1 MKSRLVRSEL
11 GIDVKT
17 GRIEQACQR
26 YGVGRNT
33 MRKIA
38 EDANAVVRIGR
49 NYLIDFPKVD
59 EYMDVSI
66 RSPNTGNCA
75 KSTTL

>member
-1 MKSRLVRSEL
+1 MKNRLIRSEI

-17 GRIEQACQR
+17 GRIEQACAR

-38 EDANAVVRIGR
+38 EDSGAVIRIGR
-49 NYLIDFPKVD
+49 NYLINFEKVD
-59 EYMDVSI
+59 AYMSAM
-66 RSPNTGNCA
+66 SGE
-75 KSTTL
+75 

>member
-1 MKSRLVRSEL
+1 MKSRLVRTEL

-33 MRKIA
+33 MRQIA
-38 EDANAVVRIGR
+38 KDADAVVRIGR

-59 EYMDVSI
+59 KYMDALS
-66 RSPNTGNCA
+66 GE
-75 KSTTL
+75 

>member
-1 MKSRLVRSEL
+1 MKSRLVRTEL

-38 EDANAVVRIGR
+38 AEADAEIRYGR
-49 NYLIDFPKVD
+49 NYLIDFSKVD
-59 EYMDVSI
+59 KFLDLIS
-66 RSPNTGNCA
+66 GDQ
-75 KSTTL
+75 

>member
-1 MKSRLVRSEL
+1 MKNRLIRSEL

-17 GRIEQACQR
+17 GRIEQACAR

-38 EDANAVVRIGR
+38 EDSGAVIRIGR
-49 NYLIDFPKVD
+49 NYLINFEKVD
-59 EYMDVSI
+59 AYMSAM
-66 RSPNTGNCA
+66 SGE
-75 KSTTL
+75 

>member
-1 MKSRLVRSEL
+1 MKNRLVRTEL

-38 EDANAVVRIGR
+38 AEADAEIRYGR

-59 EYMDVSI
+59 KFLDSI
-66 RSPNTGNCA
+66 SGE
-75 KSTTL
+75 

>member
-33 MRKIA
+33 MRQIA
-38 EDANAVVRIGR
+38 EDANAVIRIGR

-59 EYMDVSI
+59 EYM
-66 RSPNTGNCA
+66 NA
-75 KSTTL
+75 LLAEQ

>member
-1 MKSRLVRSEL
+1 MHFQNKWRYVMKNRLIRSEL

-17 GRIEQACQR
+17 GRIEQACAR

-38 EDANAVVRIGR
+38 EDSGAVIRIGR
-49 NYLIDFPKVD
+49 NYLINFEKVD
-59 EYMDVSI
+59 AYMSAM
-66 RSPNTGNCA
+66 SGE
-75 KSTTL
+75 

>member
-1 MKSRLVRSEL
+1 MKNRLIRSEL

-17 GRIEQACQR
+17 GRIEQACAR

-38 EDANAVVRIGR
+38 EDSGAVIRIGR
-49 NYLIDFPKVD
+49 NYLINFEKVAA
-59 EYMDVSI
+59 YMSAM
-66 RSPNTGNCA
+66 SGE
-75 KSTTL
+75 

>member
-1 MKSRLVRSEL
+1 MKNRLIRSEL

-17 GRIEQACQR
+17 GRIEQACAR

-38 EDANAVVRIGR
+38 EDSGAVIRIGR
-49 NYLIDFPKVD
+49 NYLINF
-59 EYMDVSI
+59 EYDYLRKI
-66 RSPNTGNCA
+66 IF
-75 KSTTL
+75 KTLKIPLYNHL

>member
-1 MKSRLVRSEL
+1 MKNRLVRTEL

-17 GRIEQACQR
+17 GRLEQACQR

-33 MRKIA
+33 MRQIA
-38 EDANAVVRIGR
+38 EDANAVIRIGR

-59 EYMDVSI
+59 EFMDSQ
-66 RSPNTGNCA
+66 SGNE
-75 KSTTL
+75 